1 MKGWKPIPFALKI
14 LSIVL
19 ILWALMS
26 LSVVFTMPDR
36 KIAFFGFL
44 LSGMSANIVVI
55 ILDLVSPL
63 LFIYALWN
71 KLKWGANFGMLYN
84 GVFILN
90 NIIALF
96 IFREVFGNGI
106 YFPLVVSLI
115 FFYIIYRYRNYFS

>member
-1 MKGWKPIPFALKI
+1 MKGWKPLPIALKI

-26 LSVVFTMPDR
+26 LSVLFTMPDR

-44 LSGMSANIVVI
+44 LTGVGANIVVLL
-55 ILDLVSPL
+55 LDLVSPL

-71 KLKWGANFGMLYN
+71 RLKWAANFGMLYN
-84 GVFILN
+84 GIFILN

-106 YFPLVVSLI
+106 YFPLIASLI
-115 FFYIIYRYRNYFS
+115 FFYIIYRHRNYSS